1 MDSRLTLRVTALEYI
16 VLWSWELRL
25 GVAVLLLNWAV
36 LVTLCHKD
44 RLCMYCDSI
53 MMDLNQKRH
62 GVISRLCLGL

>member
-44 RLCMYCDSI
+44 RLCMYCDGI
-53 MMDLNQKRH
+53 MMDSNQKRH